1 MKPTIF
7 YYERIS
13 YMDSIQLI
21 ELIEGKIRLQDTP
34 MGVTIIDGFVFA
46 EPTQQEW
53 KDFYQS
59 VKNLNLIPKDPEEQI
74 MDGFE
79 VNCHIAFN
87 EDLIKF
93 HIINPRFNKF
103 EEFETLV
110 NSLTKCE
117 DYPSGVLH
125 EEGS

>member
-13 YMDSIQLI
+13 YMDSAQLI
-21 ELIEGKIRLQDTP
+21 ELIEGKLRLQDTP
-34 MGVTIIDGFVFA
+34 MPVTIIDGFVFA
-46 EPTQQEW
+46 DPTQEEW

-59 VKNLNLIPKDPEEQI
+59 VKNLNLKPKDPEEKI

-103 EEFETLV
+103 EEFESLV

-117 DYPSGVLH
+117 DYPSGLLCK
-125 EEGS
+125 EE

>member
-13 YMDSIQLI
+13 YMDSTQLI
-21 ELIEGKIRLQDTP
+21 ELIEGKLRLQDTP
-34 MGVTIIDGFVFA
+34 MGVTIINGFVFA
-46 EPTQQEW
+46 QPTEAEW

-59 VKNLNLIPKDPEEQI
+59 VKNLNLKPKDPDEKI

-93 HIINPRFNKF
+93 HIINPRGNKF

-117 DYPSGVLH
+117 DYPSGLLY
-125 EEGS
+125 EEDN

>member
-1 MKPTIF
+1 MMKPTIF

-13 YMDSIQLI
+13 YMDSSQLI
-21 ELIEGKIRLQDTP
+21 ELIEGKLRLQDTP
-34 MGVTIIDGFVFA
+34 MPVTIIDGFVFA
-46 EPTQQEW
+46 QPTQEEW

-59 VKNLNLIPKDPEEQI
+59 VKNLNLIPQDPEEQI

-103 EEFETLV
+103 EEFESLV

-117 DYPSGVLH
+117 DYPSGLLC
-125 EEGS
+125 EEE

>member
-1 MKPTIF
+1 MSPTIF

-21 ELIEGKIRLQDTP
+21 ELTERRLKLQDTP

-46 EPTQQEW
+46 EPTQEEW
-53 KDFYQS
+53 RDFYQS
-59 VKNLNLIPKDPEEQI
+59 VKNLNLKPKKPKEKI

-117 DYPSGVLH
+117 DYPSGLLY
-125 EEGS
+125 EEDD

>member
-1 MKPTIF
+1 
-7 YYERIS
+7 
-13 YMDSIQLI
+13 MDSAQLI
-21 ELIEGKIRLQDTP
+21 ELIEGKLRLQDTP
-34 MGVTIIDGFVFA
+34 MPVTIIDGFVFA
-46 EPTQQEW
+46 QPTQEEW

-59 VKNLNLIPKDPEEQI
+59 VKNLNLKPKDPDEKI

-103 EEFETLV
+103 REFENLV

-117 DYPSGVLH
+117 DYLGD
-125 EEGS
+125 

>member
-21 ELIEGKIRLQDTP
+21 ELTEGRLKLQDTP

-46 EPTQQEW
+46 EPTQEEW
-53 KDFYQS
+53 SDFYQS
-59 VKNLNLIPKDPEEQI
+59 VKNLKLKPKKPKEKI

-117 DYPSGVLH
+117 DYPSGLLY
-125 EEGS
+125 EEDD

>member
-7 YYERIS
+7 YYERIA
-13 YMDSIQLI
+13 YMNSIQLI
-21 ELIEGKIRLQDTP
+21 ELIEGKLRLQDTP
-34 MGVTIIDGFVFA
+34 MGVTIIDGFAFA
-46 EPTQQEW
+46 DPTPNEW
-53 KDFYQS
+53 SDFCLS
-59 VKNLNLIPKDPEEQI
+59 VKNLNLKPKDPKEQI

-87 EDLIKF
+87 KDLIKF
-93 HIINPRFNKF
+93 DIINPSFNKF

-117 DYPSGVLH
+117 DYPSGLLY
-125 EEGS
+125 EED

>member
-13 YMDSIQLI
+13 YMDSAQLI
-21 ELIEGKIRLQDTP
+21 ELIDRKLRLEDTP

-46 EPTQQEW
+46 QPTQAEW

-59 VKNLNLIPKDPEEQI
+59 VKNLNLKPKDPEEKI

-103 EEFETLV
+103 REFEKLV

-117 DYPSGVLH
+117 DYPLGLLF
-125 EEGS
+125 EEND

>member
-21 ELIEGKIRLQDTP
+21 ELIEGKLRLQDTP

-46 EPTQQEW
+46 EPTQVEW

-59 VKNLNLIPKDPEEQI
+59 VKNLNLKPKDPEEKI

-87 EDLIKF
+87 RDLIKF
-93 HIINPRFNKF
+93 NIINPRFNKF
-103 EEFETLV
+103 REFENLV
-110 NSLTKCE
+110 NSLTICE
-117 DYPSGVLH
+117 DYPSGLLN
-125 EEGS
+125 EDDD